1 MGGLRR
7 AGGGHRPAFARDT
20 QRRRRTDVVAGR
32 DPHRVHRARHLRRR
46 VAGRWGRAALPAD
59 AAPLRRP
66 GLAAVRRLFYLAV
79 GRLAT
84 TRWWTTAYHRRW
96 YRVAPALASR
106 GAWGPVV
113 LITTVGRRTGEPRS
127 APVFGWPEGEA
138 VVVVASNAGHDRA
151 PAWYLNLRAKN
162 GSGCGRSSSA
172 GTRGTRCT
180 GRRPRGRSRSCSSSV
195 RL

>member
-1 MGGLRR
+1 MSSSCR
-7 AGGGHRPAFARDT
+7 AKPPRSSASSTTVTRG
-20 QRRRRTDVVAGR
+20 RRR
-32 DPHRVHRARHLRRR
+32 LRPPRL
-46 VAGRWGRAALPAD
+46 G
-59 AAPLRRP
+59 PL
-66 GLAAVRRLFYLAV
+66 RRLFYLAV

-84 TRWWTTAYHRRW
+84 TRWWTAYHRRW

-162 GSGCGRSSSA
+162 ESGCGRSSSA
-172 GTRGTRCT
+172 CTRGTRCT
-180 GRRPRGRSRSCSSSV
+180 GRRPRGRSRSCSSSL